1 MYIFLLIYIYIY
13 IFIFLYFLCIS
24 KIIEIEN
31 VSENAVTISFTGTLE
46 LFKGA
51 GQLVRQLIAGTQ
63 KTIGDCGG

>member
-1 MYIFLLIYIYIY
+1 MYLCIYFILY
-13 IFIFLYFLCIS
+13 IFIFLYFLCIF

-46 LFKGA
+46 LFKDA